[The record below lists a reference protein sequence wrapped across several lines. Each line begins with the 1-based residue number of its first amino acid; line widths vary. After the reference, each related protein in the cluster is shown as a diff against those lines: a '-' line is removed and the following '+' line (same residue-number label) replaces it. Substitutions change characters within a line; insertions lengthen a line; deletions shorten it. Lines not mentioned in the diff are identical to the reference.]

1 MMLSVEA
8 LKIRYGE
15 VEAVRRVDLA
25 VDSGEII
32 ALVGANGAGKSST
45 LGAIAGLVPAASG
58 RVVFDGV
65 DITGLAPEAI
75 ARKGVALVPEGR
87 RIFASLTVA
96 DNLRLGGAVHL
107 SAVEATA
114 REEEMLELFPILRR
128 YHRVKGGNL
137 SGGEQQMLAIARA
150 LMSKPRMV
158 LLDEPSLGLAPQLID
173 TVFDLIAELRRNG
186 LTILLV
192 EQNVALALEIAD
204 RAIVLA
210 NGEVV
215 LSGTARGAR
224 QLGPCPPSLSRS
236 LNHDRAADH
245 QCGEPR
251 RRLCAAGAW
260 AGDRLFHRR
269 PDQLR
274 PWRADDAVGLCLACR
289 AGVRPAVSAGR
300 ACRRRLAARLPRS
313 PWSASPSGR
322 CAAPASPACC

>member
-1 MMLSVEA
+1 MLSVEA

-45 LGAIAGLVPAASG
+45 LGAIAGLVPAVSG
-58 RVVFDGV
+58 KVVFDGV

-75 ARKGVALVPEGR
+75 ARKGVSLVPEGR
-87 RIFASLTVA
+87 RIFAGLTVA
-96 DNLRLGGAVHL
+96 DNLRLGGAMHL
-107 SAVEATA
+107 PAVEARA

-150 LMSKPRMV
+150 LMGKPRMV

-173 TVFDLIAELRRNG
+173 TVFDLIAELRRTG

-215 LSGTARGAR
+215 LSGTAKELASSDLVRQAYLGA
-224 QLGPCPPSLSRS
+224 
-236 LNHDRAADH
+236 
-245 QCGEPR
+245 
-251 RRLCAAGAW
+251 
-260 AGDRLFHRR
+260 
-269 PDQLR
+269 
-274 PWRADDAVGLCLACR
+274 
-289 AGVRPAVSAGR
+289 
-300 ACRRRLAARLPRS
+300 
-313 PWSASPSGR
+313 
-322 CAAPASPACC
+322 

>member
-1 MMLSVEA
+1 MLSVEA

-45 LGAIAGLVPAASG
+45 LGAIAGLVPAVSG
-58 RVVFDGV
+58 KVVFDGV
-65 DITGLAPEAI
+65 DITGLAPEVI
-75 ARKGVALVPEGR
+75 ARKGVSLVPEGR
-87 RIFASLTVA
+87 RIFAGLTVA
-96 DNLRLGGAVHL
+96 DNLRLGGAMHL
-107 SAVEATA
+107 PAVEARA

-150 LMSKPRMV
+150 LMGKPRMV

-173 TVFDLIAELRRNG
+173 TVFDLIAGLRRNG

-192 EQNVALALEIAD
+192 EQNVALALEVAD

-215 LSGTARGAR
+215 LSGTAKELATSDLVRQAYLGA
-224 QLGPCPPSLSRS
+224 
-236 LNHDRAADH
+236 
-245 QCGEPR
+245 
-251 RRLCAAGAW
+251 
-260 AGDRLFHRR
+260 
-269 PDQLR
+269 
-274 PWRADDAVGLCLACR
+274 
-289 AGVRPAVSAGR
+289 
-300 ACRRRLAARLPRS
+300 
-313 PWSASPSGR
+313 
-322 CAAPASPACC
+322 

>member
-1 MMLSVEA
+1 MLSVEA

-45 LGAIAGLVPAASG
+45 LGAIAGLVPAVSG
-58 RVVFDGV
+58 KVVFDGV

-75 ARKGVALVPEGR
+75 ARKGVSLVPEGR
-87 RIFASLTVA
+87 RIFAGLTVA

-107 SAVEATA
+107 SASEARA

-150 LMSKPRMV
+150 LMGKPRMV

-215 LSGTARGAR
+215 LSGTAKELATSDLVRQAYLGA
-224 QLGPCPPSLSRS
+224 
-236 LNHDRAADH
+236 
-245 QCGEPR
+245 
-251 RRLCAAGAW
+251 
-260 AGDRLFHRR
+260 
-269 PDQLR
+269 
-274 PWRADDAVGLCLACR
+274 
-289 AGVRPAVSAGR
+289 
-300 ACRRRLAARLPRS
+300 
-313 PWSASPSGR
+313 
-322 CAAPASPACC
+322 

>member
-1 MMLSVEA
+1 MLSVEA

-45 LGAIAGLVPAASG
+45 LGAIAGLVPAVSG
-58 RVVFDGV
+58 KVVFDGV

-75 ARKGVALVPEGR
+75 ARKGVSLVPEGR
-87 RIFASLTVA
+87 RIFAGLTVA

-107 SAVEATA
+107 PAIEARA

-150 LMSKPRMV
+150 LMGKPRMV

-215 LSGTARGAR
+215 LSGTARELATSDLVRQAYLGA
-224 QLGPCPPSLSRS
+224 
-236 LNHDRAADH
+236 
-245 QCGEPR
+245 
-251 RRLCAAGAW
+251 
-260 AGDRLFHRR
+260 
-269 PDQLR
+269 
-274 PWRADDAVGLCLACR
+274 
-289 AGVRPAVSAGR
+289 
-300 ACRRRLAARLPRS
+300 
-313 PWSASPSGR
+313 
-322 CAAPASPACC
+322 

>member
-1 MMLSVEA
+1 MLSVEA

-15 VEAVRRVDLA
+15 VEAVRRVDLT

-58 RVVFDGV
+58 KVVFDGAA
-65 DITGLAPEAI
+65 ITGMAPEAI

-96 DNLRLGGAVHL
+96 DNLRLGGAVHQ
-107 SAVEATA
+107 SAAEAKL

-150 LMSKPRMV
+150 LMSKPRMI

-173 TVFDLIAELRRNG
+173 TVFDLIAELRRKG

-204 RAIVLA
+204 RAVVLA

-215 LSGTARGAR
+215 LSGTARELASSDLVRQAYLGA
-224 QLGPCPPSLSRS
+224 
-236 LNHDRAADH
+236 
-245 QCGEPR
+245 
-251 RRLCAAGAW
+251 
-260 AGDRLFHRR
+260 
-269 PDQLR
+269 
-274 PWRADDAVGLCLACR
+274 
-289 AGVRPAVSAGR
+289 
-300 ACRRRLAARLPRS
+300 
-313 PWSASPSGR
+313 
-322 CAAPASPACC
+322 

>member
-1 MMLSVEA
+1 VLSVEA
-8 LKIRYGE
+8 LNIRYGE

-58 RVVFDGV
+58 KVVFDGL
-65 DITGLAPEAI
+65 DITGLTPEAI

-87 RIFASLTVA
+87 RIFSSLTVA
-96 DNLRLGGAVHL
+96 DNLRLGGAVRL
-107 SAVEATA
+107 PAGEARA

-137 SGGEQQMLAIARA
+137 SGGEQQMLAIALA
-150 LMSKPRMV
+150 LMGKPRMV

-215 LSGTARGAR
+215 LSGTAKELASSDLVRQAYLGA
-224 QLGPCPPSLSRS
+224 
-236 LNHDRAADH
+236 
-245 QCGEPR
+245 
-251 RRLCAAGAW
+251 
-260 AGDRLFHRR
+260 
-269 PDQLR
+269 
-274 PWRADDAVGLCLACR
+274 
-289 AGVRPAVSAGR
+289 
-300 ACRRRLAARLPRS
+300 
-313 PWSASPSGR
+313 
-322 CAAPASPACC
+322 

>member
-1 MMLSVEA
+1 MLSVEA
-8 LKIRYGE
+8 LRIRYGE

-45 LGAIAGLVPAASG
+45 LGAIAGLVPAVSG
-58 RVVFDGV
+58 KVVFDGV

-75 ARKGVALVPEGR
+75 ARKGVSLVPEGR
-87 RIFASLTVA
+87 RIFAGLTVA
-96 DNLRLGGAVHL
+96 DNLRLGGAMHL
-107 SAVEATA
+107 PAVEARA
-114 REEEMLELFPILRR
+114 REQEMLELFPILRR

-150 LMSKPRMV
+150 LMGKPRMV

-192 EQNVALALEIAD
+192 EQNVALALEVAD

-215 LSGTARGAR
+215 LSGTAKELATSDLVRQAYLGA
-224 QLGPCPPSLSRS
+224 
-236 LNHDRAADH
+236 
-245 QCGEPR
+245 
-251 RRLCAAGAW
+251 
-260 AGDRLFHRR
+260 
-269 PDQLR
+269 
-274 PWRADDAVGLCLACR
+274 
-289 AGVRPAVSAGR
+289 
-300 ACRRRLAARLPRS
+300 
-313 PWSASPSGR
+313 
-322 CAAPASPACC
+322 

>member
-1 MMLSVEA
+1 MLSVEA

-45 LGAIAGLVPAASG
+45 LGAIAGLVPAVSG
-58 RVVFDGV
+58 KVVFDGV

-75 ARKGVALVPEGR
+75 ARKGVSLVPEGR
-87 RIFASLTVA
+87 RIFAGLTVA
-96 DNLRLGGAVHL
+96 DNLRLGGAMHL
-107 SAVEATA
+107 PAVEARA

-150 LMSKPRMV
+150 LMGKPRMV

-215 LSGTARGAR
+215 LSGTAKELATSDLVRQAYLGA
-224 QLGPCPPSLSRS
+224 
-236 LNHDRAADH
+236 
-245 QCGEPR
+245 
-251 RRLCAAGAW
+251 
-260 AGDRLFHRR
+260 
-269 PDQLR
+269 
-274 PWRADDAVGLCLACR
+274 
-289 AGVRPAVSAGR
+289 
-300 ACRRRLAARLPRS
+300 
-313 PWSASPSGR
+313 
-322 CAAPASPACC
+322 

>member
-1 MMLSVEA
+1 MLSVEA

-15 VEAVRRVDLA
+15 VEAVRRVDLT

-58 RVVFDGV
+58 KVVFDGV
-65 DITGLAPEAI
+65 DITGLTPEAI

-96 DNLRLGGAVHL
+96 DNLRLGGAVHQP
-107 SAVEATA
+107 AVEARV

-150 LMSKPRMV
+150 LMGKPRMI

-173 TVFDLIAELRRNG
+173 TVFDLIAELRRKG

-215 LSGTARGAR
+215 LSGTAKELASSDLVRQAYLGA
-224 QLGPCPPSLSRS
+224 
-236 LNHDRAADH
+236 
-245 QCGEPR
+245 
-251 RRLCAAGAW
+251 
-260 AGDRLFHRR
+260 
-269 PDQLR
+269 
-274 PWRADDAVGLCLACR
+274 
-289 AGVRPAVSAGR
+289 
-300 ACRRRLAARLPRS
+300 
-313 PWSASPSGR
+313 
-322 CAAPASPACC
+322 

>member
-1 MMLSVEA
+1 MLSVEA

-45 LGAIAGLVPAASG
+45 LGAIAGLVPAVSG
-58 RVVFDGV
+58 KVVFDGV

-75 ARKGVALVPEGR
+75 ARKGVSLVPEGR
-87 RIFASLTVA
+87 RIFAGLTVA

-107 SAVEATA
+107 SAVEASA

-150 LMSKPRMV
+150 LMGKPRMV

-215 LSGTARGAR
+215 LSGTAKELATSDLVRQAYLGA
-224 QLGPCPPSLSRS
+224 
-236 LNHDRAADH
+236 
-245 QCGEPR
+245 
-251 RRLCAAGAW
+251 
-260 AGDRLFHRR
+260 
-269 PDQLR
+269 
-274 PWRADDAVGLCLACR
+274 
-289 AGVRPAVSAGR
+289 
-300 ACRRRLAARLPRS
+300 
-313 PWSASPSGR
+313 
-322 CAAPASPACC
+322 

>member
-1 MMLSVEA
+1 MLSVEA

-45 LGAIAGLVPAASG
+45 LGAIAGLVPAVSG
-58 RVVFDGV
+58 KVIFDGV

-87 RIFASLTVA
+87 RIFAGLTVA
-96 DNLRLGGAVHL
+96 DNLRLGGAMHL
-107 SAVEATA
+107 SAAEARA

-150 LMSKPRMV
+150 LMGKPRMV

-173 TVFDLIAELRRNG
+173 TVFDLVAELRRNG

-215 LSGTARGAR
+215 LSGTAKELATSDLVRQAYLGA
-224 QLGPCPPSLSRS
+224 
-236 LNHDRAADH
+236 
-245 QCGEPR
+245 
-251 RRLCAAGAW
+251 
-260 AGDRLFHRR
+260 
-269 PDQLR
+269 
-274 PWRADDAVGLCLACR
+274 
-289 AGVRPAVSAGR
+289 
-300 ACRRRLAARLPRS
+300 
-313 PWSASPSGR
+313 
-322 CAAPASPACC
+322 